1 MDRDVFSPQDKVLYQ
16 YKRFVVLAQK
26 SIDATQSS
34 NLNGYPIRDF
44 YRSCYR
50 RAIEY
55 YTKASAFSR
64 TKRDSARLC
73 IQLAHTYMLLVPR
86 MYERET
92 QVGLMCKSMG
102 YMG

>member
-1 MDRDVFSPQDKVLYQ
+1 M
-16 YKRFVVLAQK
+16 
-26 SIDATQSS
+26 
-34 NLNGYPIRDF
+34 NGYPIRDY

-102 YMG
+102 YMGQCFDMTRDFDQKINDDLEC